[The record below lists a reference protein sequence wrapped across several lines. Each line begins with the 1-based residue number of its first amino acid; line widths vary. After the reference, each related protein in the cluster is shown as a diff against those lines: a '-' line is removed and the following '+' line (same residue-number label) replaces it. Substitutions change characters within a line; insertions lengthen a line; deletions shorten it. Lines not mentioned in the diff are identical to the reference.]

1 MMQRHPMRV
10 FFIELLH
17 LSSESPKGVNRYR
30 GRADNRSSH
39 VRGAPKA
46 EVSRA
51 LRLLEAL
58 DAQQNFEPF
67 RLTEECD

>member
-1 MMQRHPMRV
+1 MILTFRAGGCTSHQLTIARH
-10 FFIELLH
+10 
-17 LSSESPKGVNRYR
+17 SVNRR
-30 GRADNRSSH
+30 VGSGHSLPGRADSRSSH

-58 DAQQNFEPF
+58 
-67 RLTEECD
+67 